1 MWYTTAFNKFAASF
15 YAPGQ
20 AAWIS
25 PLGEVFDTGGDTH
38 QGWMFSNQE
47 YVDGETGVFSDIYEQ
62 MREDQDAY
70 RSEELER
77 LNDDIAYYEAENDPD
92 ELESLNR
99 ARKEKQEVE
108 EEMGDVDPSSLNVS
122 RLVTNLIMKGWL
134 RKVDKYGKVIYESRV
149 DDDDNALDLIEHDIL
164 KDMQEPRRR
173 MVADTPIVLEE
184 PGQRSW
190 SFRLGDWVQSGMT
203 LREWMNSGSA
213 NIEYG
218 RAWDR

>member
-25 PLGEVFDTGGDTH
+25 PLGEVFDTNGDTH

-62 MREDQDAY
+62 MREDQDSY
-70 RSEELER
+70 RSEELKR

-99 ARKEKQEVE
+99 ARKEKQDVE
-108 EEMGDVDPSSLNVS
+108 EEMGYVDTSGLNVS
-122 RLVTNLIMKGWL
+122 RLVTNLIMRGWL
-134 RKVDKYGKVIYESRV
+134 RRVDKYGKVIYESMV
-149 DDDDNALDLIEHDIL
+149 DDDDNALGLIERDIRKDIL
-164 KDMQEPRRR
+164 EPRRR
-173 MVADTPIVLEE
+173 MAPDTPIVLEE

-190 SFRLGDWVQSGMT
+190 TFRLGDWLQSGMT
-203 LREWMNSGSA
+203 LKEWLNSEFA

-218 RAWDR
+218 RAMDR

>member
-99 ARKEKQEVE
+99 ARKEKQDVE
-108 EEMGDVDPSSLNVS
+108 EEMGYVDTSGLNVS
-122 RLVTNLIMKGWL
+122 RLVTNLIMRGWL
-134 RKVDKYGKVIYESRV
+134 RRVDKYGKVIYESMV
-149 DDDDNALDLIEHDIL
+149 DDDDNALGLIERDIRKDIL
-164 KDMQEPRRR
+164 EPRRR
-173 MVADTPIVLEE
+173 MAPDTPIVLEE

-190 SFRLGDWVQSGMT
+190 TFRLGDWLQSGMT
-203 LREWMNSGSA
+203 LKEWLNSEFA

-218 RAWDR
+218 RAMDR